1 VPFAPRAAALYAA
14 CMIAL
19 ASHAAAQEAGTDG
32 RPAPSPAPGEV
43 VVQRVLNG
51 PVFGSDVKFASVG
64 GDWALYFG
72 ASGGFVFDGRLLLG
86 GGVFM
91 RLDRGYPEKETVCG
105 WQSPSLSSIG
115 RGCWEYEYS
124 APGDFYG
131 GLLAGWRVIGGG
143 RFSLSARGLV
153 GGGEAKIG
161 WDGSERVVNPAVN
174 GPEGEVPVEALRLY
188 DQPYFVFEPQVDAS
202 FIVGSHVV
210 IGGGV
215 GYRVIGHADGLE
227 DRLKGLTAFASVRFF

>member
-1 VPFAPRAAALYAA
+1 
-14 CMIAL
+14 MIAL

-32 RPAPSPAPGEV
+32 RRAPSPAQGEM

-51 PVFGSDVKFASVG
+51 PVFGTDVKFASVG

-72 ASGGFVFDGRLLLG
+72 SSGGFVFDGRLLLG
-86 GGVFM
+86 GGFFM

-105 WQSPSLSSIG
+105 WQSSGLSSIG

-131 GLLAGWRVIGGG
+131 GLLAGWRVVGGG
-143 RFSLSARGLV
+143 RFSLIARGLV

-215 GYRVIGHADGLE
+215 GYRVIGHANGLE